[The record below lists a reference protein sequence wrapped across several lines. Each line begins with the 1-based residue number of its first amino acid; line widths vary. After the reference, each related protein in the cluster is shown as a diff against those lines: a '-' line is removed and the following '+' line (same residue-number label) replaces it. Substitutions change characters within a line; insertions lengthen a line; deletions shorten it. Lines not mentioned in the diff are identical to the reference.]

1 MTTLALAASA
11 RTATLAAV
19 RPAILQALIDL
30 ADAGAG
36 PARLQIYGT
45 TRPGTAGDPPGGSA
59 LATLVLTKPC
69 GTVEVGGILLTQE
82 SVIGDLIATNGA
94 AVWGRWESS
103 DGDVIADGDVTDM
116 AGGGPFKLDGADG
129 VNLNAGGRAILG
141 ATALS

>member
-1 MTTLALAASA
+1 MTTLALSAAA
-11 RTATLAAV
+11 RAAALVAV
-19 RPAILQALIDL
+19 RPAVLQSLIDQ

-45 TRPGTAGDPPGGSA
+45 PRPGTAGDPPGGSA

-69 GTVEVGGILLTQE
+69 GTVEVGDILLTQE
-82 SVIGDLIATNGA
+82 SAIGDLIAANGA

-116 AGGGPFKLDGADG
+116 VGGGPFKLDGAGG
-129 VNLNAGGRAILG
+129 VNLYAGGRAVLG

>member
-59 LATLVLTKPC
+59 LATLVLTKPF

-82 SVIGDLIATNGA
+82 SVIGDLIAANGVA
-94 AVWGRWESS
+94 AWGRWESS
-103 DGDVIADGDVTDM
+103 DGDVIADGAVTDM